1 MNSELSKK
9 MLEYRA
15 KENISQKELAKRV
28 GVSLQTI
35 NSIEN
40 GIQEPTKLTEAKI
53 YLVINNE
60 EKEGEN

>member
-1 MNSELSKK
+1 MLNREHDELIRK

-15 KENISQKELAKRV
+15 RESISQKELARRV

-40 GIQEPTKLTEAKI
+40 GLQEPSKLTEAKI
-53 YLVINNE
+53 YLVI
-60 EKEGEN
+60 EK